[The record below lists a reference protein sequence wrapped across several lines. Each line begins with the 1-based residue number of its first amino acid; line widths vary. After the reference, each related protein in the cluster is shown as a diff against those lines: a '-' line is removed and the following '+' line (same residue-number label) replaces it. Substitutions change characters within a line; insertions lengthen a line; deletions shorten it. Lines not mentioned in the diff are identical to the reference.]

1 MLPGG
6 VVASEFTAWV
16 AAGSALF
23 VAICSVIG
31 AVIVTAKVKGA
42 EASIELMRNANGELR
57 QINDD
62 LRGQNEDLR
71 SQLAASDKQCAEA
84 IKFVQ
89 GQLDVLT
96 GGLAERIVQA
106 AMLAAERL
114 RVADHTAH
122 TPHLLPHPVDPQ
134 PGEPKR

>member
-1 MLPGG
+1 M
-6 VVASEFTAWV
+6 VAVEVIASELTAWV

-23 VAICSVIG
+23 VAICCVIG

-42 EASIELMRNANGELR
+42 EASIELMSKANGELR
-57 QINDD
+57 EI
-62 LRGQNEDLR
+62 NEDLR
-71 SQLAASDKQCAEA
+71 SANEDLRRQLAASDKQCAES

-106 AMLAAERL
+106 AMLASERIRL
-114 RVADHTAH
+114 SDSTAH
-122 TPHLLPHPVDPQ
+122 TPHLLPHPVDPK
-134 PGEPKR
+134 PTTD